1 MSLLN
6 QQNFLARLYTDE
18 NLRRSFLSEP
28 AKIGRQNDLSESEI
42 AELAAIIPAE
52 LNFFAESLYW
62 KRLREV
68 EKFLPLTKKAMAGD
82 FEKYFREFAN
92 QFLPKTIKK
101 HLEDAIE
108 FCAFLQ
114 NSGISWKKDLSKFE
128 QARLIFNS
136 NTKNFV
142 CKKFDFDIRE
152 ILKELSCESPSTR
165 SNFPKRKTFAVWF
178 RIGKKVKH
186 FIR

>member
-1 MSLLN
+1 MSLVE

-28 AKIGRQNDLSESEI
+28 EKIGAANDLTANEI
-42 AELAAIIPAE
+42 AELAAIIPDE
-52 LNFFAESLYW
+52 LNFFADSLFW

-68 EKFLPLTKKAMAGD
+68 EKFLPLTKKAFGAD
-82 FEKYFREFAN
+82 FEKKFRVFAN

-101 HLEDAIE
+101 HLEDAVE
-108 FCAFLQ
+108 FVEFLQ
-114 NSGISWKKDLSKFE
+114 KGEINWKKDLARFE

-142 CKKFDFDIRE
+142 FEKFDFDVRE
-152 ILKELSCESPSTR
+152 ILKSFSSESDFQR
-165 SNFPKRKTFAVWF
+165 RKTFAVWI
-178 RIGKKVKH
+178 RIGNKTKF
-186 FIR
+186 FIF